1 MALKL
6 QPPYILCAT
15 FCKLHGSPE
24 HVTGIAEF
32 TAKLIVTGDTA
43 GKEGAIFDLD
53 PLFVRVAPGGLVGE
67 RSISVVHRPP
77 SGPTLPKQTM
87 SGPMVAGLTTIDM
100 VFLWGRVAL
109 FAGTHL
115 FDVVY
120 NDRVL
125 TQVPLVLQLGVGVLQ

>member
-1 MALKL
+1 MTLKL
-6 QPPYILCAT
+6 QPPYVLCAT
-15 FCKLHGSPE
+15 FCKLLGSPE
-24 HVTGIAEF
+24 HVTGIEEF
-32 TAKLIVTGDTA
+32 VAKLIVTGDTA

-53 PLFVRVAPGGLVGE
+53 PLLVRVASGGIAGE
-67 RSISVVHRPP
+67 RAISVVHRPP

-87 SGPMVAGLTTIDM
+87 SGAMVAGLTTVDM

-109 FAGTHL
+109 FEGTHL
-115 FDVVY
+115 FDIVY